1 MRSLIKI
8 SKSLARLLRT
18 KERRQITNIMNET
31 RDITIDLTDTKTTI
45 WLGYEQHKH
54 DN

>member
-18 KERRQITNIMNET
+18 KERRQITNIRNE
-31 RDITIDLTDTKTTI
+31 RDAITTDSTYIKKTLGNSKTTLLI
-45 WLGYEQHKH
+45 
-54 DN
+54 